1 MDHTPT
7 CILGLKG
14 QHTSNSR
21 EVKCVIHWIKSLVN
35 YFLVG
40 YKYMTIFSLIFFLLQ
55 ASLPA
60 SYFRIDTCNSRC
72 VEFDF
77 AFFFIYRSWQSLFWC
92 AKVNICS
99 DDSTDSLNETKHA
112 HQLDKLLKCLL
123 SDTSVWF
130 KSHPPPLSS

>member
-1 MDHTPT
+1 MCDSS
-7 CILGLKG
+7 K
-14 QHTSNSR
+14 
-21 EVKCVIHWIKSLVN
+21 IKSLVN

-55 ASLPA
+55 ASLLA
-60 SYFRIDTCNSRC
+60 SFLRIDTRNSRC

-92 AKVNICS
+92 AEVNICS

-112 HQLDKLLKCLL
+112 HQLDKLLKSLL

-130 KSHPPPLSS
+130 KSPPPFPLKLVKRRIADACIRTKYGES